1 MLFQESTA
9 TDTLFFMDFT
19 TNPLTP
25 LQAYAALPAG
35 PSVLS
40 RITVILPLP
49 SLPAMTTT
57 SADSELE
64 DIPRAAEASLVE
76 PMQRAGKG
84 ATFVLPLII

>member
-1 MLFQESTA
+1 
-9 TDTLFFMDFT
+9 MDFT

-40 RITVILPLP
+40 RVTVILPLP
-49 SLPAMTTT
+49 SLPAMTT

-64 DIPRAAEASLVE
+64 DISRAAEASLVE